1 MIDSAV
7 LKRLLMVAA
16 ALLVLSAGASLAFGA
31 PLSFAGGMGLG
42 FLLGATPVASWAWVA
57 PRIMM
62 GQSRALAVAL
72 LAVKLGFY
80 GAALYLGVYKKLVS
94 PVGVLVGMLGVGTV
108 LIVGLLLRTP
118 ASAKGAA

>member
-1 MIDSAV
+1 
-7 LKRLLMVAA
+7 
-16 ALLVLSAGASLAFGA
+16 
-31 PLSFAGGMGLG
+31 
-42 FLLGATPVASWAWVA
+42 
-57 PRIMM
+57 
-62 GQSRALAVAL
+62 
-72 LAVKLGFY
+72 VKLGFY